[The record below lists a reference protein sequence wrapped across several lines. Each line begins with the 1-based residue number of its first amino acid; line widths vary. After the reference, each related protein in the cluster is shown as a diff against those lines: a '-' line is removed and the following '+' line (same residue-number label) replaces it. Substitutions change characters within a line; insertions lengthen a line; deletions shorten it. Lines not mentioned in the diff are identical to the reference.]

1 MKAVFSFIYL
11 VNVRNRSDGAVADL
25 YYDTHFI
32 SLKSN
37 SFKCTMSK
45 VKKQNKRKAS
55 KCKLI
60 AFSVR
65 LNC

>member
-11 VNVRNRSDGAVADL
+11 LNMRNRSDGAVADL
-25 YYDTHFI
+25 YYDIHFI

-45 VKKQNKRKAS
+45 VKKQNKTKEKHQNANS
-55 KCKLI
+55 LHSL
-60 AFSVR
+60 FV
-65 LNC
+65 